1 MKKRIVMM
9 SQRPLVRNQT
19 SQPMS
24 LPRET
29 RRRRVVSR
37 GLRREVGEGVVR
49 SAVEE
54 GGVEE

>member
-1 MKKRIVMM
+1 
-9 SQRPLVRNQT
+9 
-19 SQPMS
+19 